1 VIEDYSEE
9 SFKPFFKDKIAI
21 ESTIFTDLCNSN
33 KPLSAKYNIQREK
46 SKKGESMKL
55 LRSHIINMKSW
66 LRGIHHHISSKH
78 AQSYMD
84 GYHFKF
90 NRRLNLENCFE
101 KLINKMSLKAWF
113 SYKMATD
120 DLSV

>member
-1 VIEDYSEE
+1 VIEKYSEE

-21 ESTIFTDLCNSN
+21 ESTIFTDLCSSN

-46 SKKGESMKL
+46 SNKGESMKL
-55 LRSHIINMKSW
+55 LHTHSINMKSW
-66 LRGIHHHISSKH
+66 LRGIHHHIYSKH
-78 AQSYMD
+78 AQSYMG

-90 NRRLNLENCFE
+90 NRCLNLENCFD